1 MQVWILLCLHFCKSA
16 SPALL
21 LTSIALLILWIPLI
35 TLLLLLCLTQFTLVW
50 IFVCLFFFLFQ
61 SFPCPLTMFETLKFL
76 LVSVKVDD
84 HKSHLTIHLK
94 TGAAFLSHPNHFYT
108 FFFFFLGI
116 HYVCFWAGTAFLF
129 SKSFWFYVISGY
141 EDLMG
146 DFCIKEEISDIPS
159 SVIITSYIPY
169 NFSNA

>member
-21 LTSIALLILWIPLI
+21 LTSIALLNLWILLT

-50 IFVCLFFFLFQ
+50 IFVCFFLFLIQ

-84 HKSHLTIHLK
+84 HNSHLTNHLE
-94 TGAAFLSHPNHFYT
+94 TGAAFLPHPNHFYT
-108 FFFFFLGI
+108 SFFFFFLGI
-116 HYVCFWAGTAFLF
+116 HYVCFWNGLEQIFCSLNHFDFMLSQDTKIKWEIFV
-129 SKSFWFYVISGY
+129 SKKKLVIS
-141 EDLMG
+141 LQ
-146 DFCIKEEISDIPS
+146 
-159 SVIITSYIPY
+159 V
-169 NFSNA
+169 